1 MQAHRGLKLWATSA
15 RADGIVV
22 GEAKRPVE
30 LVVFDDESK
39 SARVRRNTE
48 KLLEEGAE
56 ILFSPYGSAASI
68 AYVIIAAPRDHPL
81 TSSILVLTSVDADL
95 PSRSGCRSGD
105 AGDPGRR
112 RDCR

>member
-1 MQAHRGLKLWATSA
+1 VQAHRGLKLWATSA

-48 KLLEEGAE
+48 KQLEEA
-56 ILFSPYGSAASI
+56 LRFCFRPT
-68 AYVIIAAPRDHPL
+68 AAPRQWR
-81 TSSILVLTSVDADL
+81 TSSS
-95 PSRSGCRSGD
+95 P
-105 AGDPGRR
+105 RR
-112 RDCR
+112 EIIR